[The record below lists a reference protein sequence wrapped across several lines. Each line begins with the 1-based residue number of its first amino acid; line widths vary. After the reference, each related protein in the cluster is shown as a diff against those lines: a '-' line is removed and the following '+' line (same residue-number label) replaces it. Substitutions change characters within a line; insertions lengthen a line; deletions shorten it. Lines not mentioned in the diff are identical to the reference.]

1 MADDYVHLYQP
12 ATRSFYVR
20 SGEAV
25 RRGDV
30 KGWRMALPKIL
41 YGIALLALGAL
52 APSVLAPTAPAPPG
66 AVGMQHEKFDQQ
78 TVRIHK
84 GDRLRFVNSSGW
96 LHVIGPGDEGR
107 FAPENGAP
115 ALGARGAFLS
125 QTGDEFVTAP
135 WNTPGT
141 YHITCSLHP
150 EMNITVI
157 VSD

>member
-1 MADDYVHLYQP
+1 MADDCVHLYQP
-12 ATRSFYVR
+12 ITRHFFVPSV
-20 SGEAV
+20 EAV
-25 RRGDV
+25 LRGHT

-41 YGIALLALGAL
+41 YGVPLLALGAL
-52 APSVLAPTAPAPPG
+52 APSALAAPAPAPSG
-66 AVGMQHEKFDQQ
+66 AIGMQHEKFDQQ
-78 TVRIHK
+78 TVRIHR
-84 GDRLRFVNSSGW
+84 GDTLRFVNNSGW

-107 FAPENGAP
+107 FATEAGTP
-115 ALGARGAFLS
+115 ALGTRGAFLS
-125 QTGDEFVTAP
+125 ETGNQFVSGP